1 MKKILLILPAAAL
14 LAGACSKK
22 SGGGVK
28 LRNDTDSVAYVIGM
42 NVGMNLLRM
51 DSTINVNAVCEGI
64 RDAVNRSAKLS
75 AADAE
80 TFYLRYVNYALPEKA
95 RAYEEQFLA
104 DIAKS
109 NRSYA
114 RTSSGVTYTVT
125 AVGDQEQVPVS
136 DRDSVA
142 LRWVIR
148 TADGSRIA
156 SSYEKCDTV
165 RSLLRGPKSDVA
177 VMSVTFFLTV
187 IFNLTIA
194 IEIGML
200 MAIFV
205 FVKRVSETTHVVV
218 LRDRLDTR
226 HHSDVSPN
234 EDDKMDLA
242 AGVEVYEIDGPF
254 FFGIANK
261 FDDLMRGMGDKPLIR
276 IIRMRKVPFVDS
288 TGAHNLE
295 TFIHSSQKEHIHII
309 LSGVRPEVHET
320 LERMGIEAMVGA
332 DNIFRHINKAVLRA
346 NALAPELARARHER
360 HHHHHH
366 QQA

>member
-14 LAGACSKK
+14 LVGACSKK

-156 SSYEKCDTV
+156 SSYEKGDTV
-165 RSLLRGPKSDVA
+165 RSLLRDLRKGVQESVKLIGKGGKINAWMPSSAAYGAEGDKELGVA
-177 VMSVTFFLTV
+177 
-187 IFNLTIA
+187 
-194 IEIGML
+194 
-200 MAIFV
+200 
-205 FVKRVSETTHVVV
+205 
-218 LRDRLDTR
+218 
-226 HHSDVSPN
+226 PN
-234 EDDKMDLA
+234 ATLY
-242 AGVEVYEIDGPF
+242 YEIELVDVDKY
-254 FFGIANK
+254 AN
-261 FDDLMRGMGDKPLIR
+261 RSR
-276 IIRMRKVPFVDS
+276 RR
-288 TGAHNLE
+288 
-295 TFIHSSQKEHIHII
+295 
-309 LSGVRPEVHET
+309 
-320 LERMGIEAMVGA
+320 
-332 DNIFRHINKAVLRA
+332 
-346 NALAPELARARHER
+346 
-360 HHHHHH
+360 
-366 QQA
+366 